1 MDKSCT
7 VEEKQAAFK
16 SLKQSVKA
24 YLVVLAILALIGS
37 SPFWLG
43 PILNVLKDPVFAA
56 MAALSA
62 GVSAVLATMS
72 ALSSLAALI
81 ILGVMVLGLCFAFC
95 VFFVLMETKEVAI
108 GTRQIAGGVLCV
120 ALAIYLAVWAM
131 LPEIE
136 YMALASDLA
145 SFSGA
150 PQTLASIVLGAAA
163 IMINIPFVACVLA
176 ILLLMMAALD
186 TTT

>member
-1 MDKSCT
+1 MDKACT
-7 VEEKQAAFK
+7 VEEKQAAVK

-24 YLVVLAILALIGS
+24 YLVVLAIIALIGT

-43 PILNVLKDPVFAA
+43 PILNVLKDPVFAV
-56 MAALSA
+56 MDALSNGA
-62 GVSAVLATMS
+62 SAVLAMMS

-81 ILGVMVLGLCFAFC
+81 ILGVMVLGLLFAFC
-95 VFFVLMETKEVAI
+95 VFCVLMETEKVAI
-108 GTRQIAGGVLCV
+108 GTRKIAGGALV
-120 ALAIYLAVWAM
+120 AALISYVAVWAM

-150 PQTLASIVLGAAA
+150 PQMLASIVLGAAA
-163 IMINIPFVACVLA
+163 VMINSPLVVCVLA
-176 ILLLMMAALD
+176 LMVLMNVAFD
-186 TTT
+186 TVT